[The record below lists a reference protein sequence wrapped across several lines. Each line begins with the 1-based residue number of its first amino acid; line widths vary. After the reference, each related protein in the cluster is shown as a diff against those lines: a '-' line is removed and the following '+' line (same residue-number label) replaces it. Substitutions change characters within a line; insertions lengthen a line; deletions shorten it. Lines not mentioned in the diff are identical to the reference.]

1 VDVQCKLAQDNNAK
15 VQSKALQSFSG
26 FLQTENLRQLIDQ
39 NLTMIVQ
46 AMSHNLAST
55 SPSVRNSSEE
65 LIALLASTSE
75 VPS

>member
-46 AMSHNLAST
+46 AMSHNLTST